1 MGKKVPELNQ
11 KHWDALRLLSQGDKT
26 IKAVATEVGWSADY
40 LYDLVEGNVEKTG
53 MSGEL
58 FAQELRKID
67 VNTAKKIKSLLKT
80 NKFLAL
86 RLINDI
92 LHEFKNQKGL
102 SVDEIKV
109 LTKINNSLVKST
121 PNVEIGNLSYNYT
134 KGLSAEE
141 LVYEFNRLKS
151 IADGASN
158 REAVS
163 GSEQGGPGILPLPS
177 KSGSRLKVED
187 EDSELSADGEAK

>member
-1 MGKKVPELNQ
+1 MGKKVAELNQ
-11 KHWDALRLLSQGDKT
+11 KHWDALRLLSEGDKT
-26 IKAVATEVGWSADY
+26 IKQVASEVGWSADY

-53 MSGEL
+53 NTGEL
-58 FAQELRKID
+58 FSAELKKID
-67 VNTAKKIKSLLKT
+67 ATVAKRIKTLLKT

-92 LHEFKNQKGL
+92 LHDFKKRSLGET
-102 SVDEIKV
+102 EIKLLV
-109 LTKINNSLVKST
+109 QMNNSLVKAT
-121 PNVEIGNLSYNYT
+121 PNVEIGNLSYSYT

-141 LVYEFNRLKS
+141 LIYEFNRLKS

-163 GSEQGGPGILPLPS
+163 GSSKGGSGVLPLPA
-177 KSGSRLKVED
+177 KPRSRVKKQD
-187 EDSELSADGEAK
+187 KDSELSTDGEAE